1 MKKLNEG
8 PTIKTDHKGSHLTNA
23 DGEVVQSFAKDR
35 AGLKA
40 ARQSMYKNY
49 KGLNMKK
56 PEPQE
61 PVEEDSAVDPR
72 INIHRGEQVMKNN
85 YRKNAGVDMPADKVA
100 KMQSTRADWDADN
113 EAKFGKFDWN
123 KTPEFEKPNARASEL
138 NKQAKAARANFKS
151 PTLTPQERETYKQ
164 SRNAQT
170 AQANKQRVANG
181 QTPFAMEDTITE
193 NTGGFEVRLDN
204 GGRVPIGKHTF
215 TYHVNDASEANAV
228 ARSAEKS
235 GMTVLDIDSEEIRID
250 AQAHKHSSLV
260 NSLQDLE
267 INGYIT
273 EGVTVHPSM
282 VSQKGR
288 YKVFYSI
295 QDSLKVAQ
303 ITRWAVKNNIT
314 VRKYDTDKFII
325 RGNASDH
332 RSMVSYLRNKGIS
345 ADATVMNPLIT
356 KDTDIYSDDDINA
369 DIKQT
374 YNVDDEGHLV
384 TGDGDEVTGP
394 GISTRIQQ
402 KIQQDRLMHNED
414 NTMSNLDKKLK
425 KQLEE
430 GITVNT
436 TSTNDDNVENNV
448 NVTATG
454 ADAMEL
460 MNMLKM
466 AGIGGQ
472 TEAPIEEIPSEDE
485 GCGCSDMPN
494 EIDSMRDMIGTMDNI
509 NVEVIP
515 MEDKT
520 VEEST
525 DSSLVHEI
533 VKHLASYDTPT
544 QDEIFRVVKT
554 FEPNDEARD
563 KLYQEVLDAMESTD
577 SSLVDEI
584 VKHLA
589 FYYDTPTQDEI
600 FRVVKTFEPN
610 DEARDDL
617 YQEVLDEMGFI
628 EEDAELANAPDEKY
642 ADTDTLVNKISG
654 GLNRRKKAYA
664 KAENGDN
671 PMAVTES
678 EEELTT
684 RLLKEY
690 DEFKVTAPAD
700 SEEGNWEIENVGK
713 WAVKIGNTENV
724 EATDGE
730 LDLPFDTDLASALA
744 DEAMTEVKKPDADG
758 DGIPDWADKDE
769 ECKYCGGECPQDEE
783 HACDGYLGDI
793 DNLYA
798 DEELQED
805 DVEEG
810 LRMEFPDGSCEGS
823 KCPDD
828 RNRRKKPKKLDTDTD
843 ALDDEMSEDKK

>member
-1 MKKLNEG
+1 
-8 PTIKTDHKGSHLTNA
+8 
-23 DGEVVQSFAKDR
+23 
-35 AGLKA
+35 
-40 ARQSMYKNY
+40 
-49 KGLNMKK
+49 
-56 PEPQE
+56 
-61 PVEEDSAVDPR
+61 
-72 INIHRGEQVMKNN
+72 
-85 YRKNAGVDMPADKVA
+85 
-100 KMQSTRADWDADN
+100 
-113 EAKFGKFDWN
+113 
-123 KTPEFEKPNARASEL
+123 
-138 NKQAKAARANFKS
+138 
-151 PTLTPQERETYKQ
+151 
-164 SRNAQT
+164 
-170 AQANKQRVANG
+170 
-181 QTPFAMEDTITE
+181 
-193 NTGGFEVRLDN
+193 
-204 GGRVPIGKHTF
+204 
-215 TYHVNDASEANAV
+215 
-228 ARSAEKS
+228 
-235 GMTVLDIDSEEIRID
+235 
-250 AQAHKHSSLV
+250 
-260 NSLQDLE
+260 
-267 INGYIT
+267 
-273 EGVTVHPSM
+273 
-282 VSQKGR
+282 
-288 YKVFYSI
+288 
-295 QDSLKVAQ
+295 
-303 ITRWAVKNNIT
+303 
-314 VRKYDTDKFII
+314 
-325 RGNASDH
+325 
-332 RSMVSYLRNKGIS
+332 
-345 ADATVMNPLIT
+345 
-356 KDTDIYSDDDINA
+356 
-369 DIKQT
+369 
-374 YNVDDEGHLV
+374 
-384 TGDGDEVTGP
+384 
-394 GISTRIQQ
+394 
-402 KIQQDRLMHNED
+402 
-414 NTMSNLDKKLK
+414 MSNLDKKLK

-436 TSTNDDNVENNV
+436 TSTNDDNVEDNV

-460 MNMLKM
+460 IQMLKM

-485 GCGCSDMPN
+485 GCGCDMPN

-533 VKHLASYDTPT
+533 VKHLAS
-544 QDEIFRVVKT
+544 
-554 FEPNDEARD
+554 
-563 KLYQEVLDAMESTD
+563 
-577 SSLVDEI
+577 
-584 VKHLA
+584 
-589 FYYDTPTQDEI
+589 YDTPTQDEI

-744 DEAMTEVKKPDADG
+744 DEAMAEAEDTDLV
-758 DGIPDWADKDE
+758 
-769 ECKYCGGECPQDEE
+769 
-783 HACDGYLGDI
+783 
-793 DNLYA
+793 
-798 DEELQED
+798 ED

-823 KCPDD
+823 RCPDD

-843 ALDDEMSEDKK
+843 TDALDDEMSEDKK

>member
-23 DGEVVQSFAKDR
+23 DGEVVQSFGKDR

-49 KGLNMKK
+49 KGLNRKTPA
-56 PEPQE
+56 PEPVEE

-72 INIHRGEQVMKNN
+72 INLHRGEQVMKNN

-113 EAKFGKFDWN
+113 EAKFGKFDWD
-123 KTPEFEKPNARASEL
+123 KTPEFEKPNARALAL

-151 PTLTPQERETYKQ
+151 PTLTPQQRNTYKQ

-204 GGRVPIGKHTF
+204 GGKVSLGKHTF
-215 TYHVNDASEANAV
+215 TYHVNDASEANTV

-235 GMTVLDIDSEEIRID
+235 GMTVLDIDSKEIRID
-250 AQAHKHSSLV
+250 AQAFKHRGLV
-260 NSLQDLE
+260 DSLQELQ

-273 EGVTVHPSM
+273 E
-282 VSQKGR
+282 
-288 YKVFYSI
+288 
-295 QDSLKVAQ
+295 D
-303 ITRWAVKNNIT
+303 
-314 VRKYDTDKFII
+314 
-325 RGNASDH
+325 RG
-332 RSMVSYLRNKGIS
+332 
-345 ADATVMNPLIT
+345 
-356 KDTDIYSDDDINA
+356 
-369 DIKQT
+369 
-374 YNVDDEGHLV
+374 
-384 TGDGDEVTGP
+384 
-394 GISTRIQQ
+394 
-402 KIQQDRLMHNED
+402 
-414 NTMSNLDKKLK
+414 MSNLDKKLK
-425 KQLEE
+425 EQLEE
-430 GITVNT
+430 SITVNT
-436 TSTNDDNVENNV
+436 TSTNDDNVEDNV

-460 MNMLKM
+460 IQMLKM
-466 AGIGGQ
+466 AGIGAPQ
-472 TEAPIEEIPSEDE
+472 AQEVEAPAEEMPCMSQ
-485 GCGCSDMPN
+485 PN
-494 EIDSMRDMIGTMDNI
+494 EIDSMRDMISNMD
-509 NVEVIP
+509 NVEVIALDDI
-515 MEDKT
+515 EA
-520 VEEST
+520 VEE
-525 DSSLVHEI
+525 E
-533 VKHLASYDTPT
+533 
-544 QDEIFRVVKT
+544 
-554 FEPNDEARD
+554 
-563 KLYQEVLDAMESTD
+563 
-577 SSLVDEI
+577 
-584 VKHLA
+584 
-589 FYYDTPTQDEI
+589 
-600 FRVVKTFEPN
+600 
-610 DEARDDL
+610 
-617 YQEVLDEMGFI
+617 
-628 EEDAELANAPDEKY
+628 AELANAPDEKY

>member
-151 PTLTPQERETYKQ
+151 PTLTPQERDTYKQ

-436 TSTNDDNVENNV
+436 TSTNDDNVEDNV

-460 MNMLKM
+460 IQMLKM

-485 GCGCSDMPN
+485 GCGCDMPN

-744 DEAMTEVKKPDADG
+744 DEAMAEAEDTDLV
-758 DGIPDWADKDE
+758 
-769 ECKYCGGECPQDEE
+769 
-783 HACDGYLGDI
+783 
-793 DNLYA
+793 
-798 DEELQED
+798 ED

>member
-23 DGEVVQSFAKDR
+23 DGEVVQSFGKDR

-49 KGLNMKK
+49 KGLNRKTPA
-56 PEPQE
+56 PEPVEE

-72 INIHRGEQVMKNN
+72 INLHRGEQVMKNN

-151 PTLTPQERETYKQ
+151 PTLTPQERDTYKQ

-533 VKHLASYDTPT
+533 KHLAS
-544 QDEIFRVVKT
+544 
-554 FEPNDEARD
+554 
-563 KLYQEVLDAMESTD
+563 
-577 SSLVDEI
+577 
-584 VKHLA
+584 
-589 FYYDTPTQDEI
+589 YDTPTQDEI

-744 DEAMTEVKKPDADG
+744 DEAMAEAEDTDLV
-758 DGIPDWADKDE
+758 
-769 ECKYCGGECPQDEE
+769 
-783 HACDGYLGDI
+783 
-793 DNLYA
+793 
-798 DEELQED
+798 ED

-823 KCPDD
+823 RCPDD

-843 ALDDEMSEDKK
+843 TDALDDEMSEDKK

>member
-151 PTLTPQERETYKQ
+151 PTLTPQERDTYKQ

-204 GGRVPIGKHTF
+204 GGKVSIGKHTF
-215 TYHVNDASEANAV
+215 TYHVNDASEANTV

-235 GMTVLDIDSEEIRID
+235 GMTVLDIDSKEIRID
-250 AQAHKHSSLV
+250 AQAFKHRGLV
-260 NSLQDLE
+260 DSLQELQ

-273 EGVTVHPSM
+273 E
-282 VSQKGR
+282 
-288 YKVFYSI
+288 
-295 QDSLKVAQ
+295 D
-303 ITRWAVKNNIT
+303 
-314 VRKYDTDKFII
+314 
-325 RGNASDH
+325 RG
-332 RSMVSYLRNKGIS
+332 
-345 ADATVMNPLIT
+345 
-356 KDTDIYSDDDINA
+356 
-369 DIKQT
+369 
-374 YNVDDEGHLV
+374 
-384 TGDGDEVTGP
+384 
-394 GISTRIQQ
+394 
-402 KIQQDRLMHNED
+402 
-414 NTMSNLDKKLK
+414 MSNLDKKLK
-425 KQLEE
+425 EQLEE
-430 GITVNT
+430 SITVNT
-436 TSTNDDNVENNV
+436 TSTNDDNVEDNV

-460 MNMLKM
+460 IQMLKM

-485 GCGCSDMPN
+485 GCGCDMPN
-494 EIDSMRDMIGTMDNI
+494 EIDSMRDMISNMD
-509 NVEVIP
+509 NVEVIALDDI
-515 MEDKT
+515 EA
-520 VEEST
+520 VEE
-525 DSSLVHEI
+525 E
-533 VKHLASYDTPT
+533 
-544 QDEIFRVVKT
+544 
-554 FEPNDEARD
+554 
-563 KLYQEVLDAMESTD
+563 
-577 SSLVDEI
+577 
-584 VKHLA
+584 
-589 FYYDTPTQDEI
+589 
-600 FRVVKTFEPN
+600 
-610 DEARDDL
+610 
-617 YQEVLDEMGFI
+617 
-628 EEDAELANAPDEKY
+628 AELANAPDEKY

-744 DEAMTEVKKPDADG
+744 DEAMAEAEDTDLV
-758 DGIPDWADKDE
+758 
-769 ECKYCGGECPQDEE
+769 
-783 HACDGYLGDI
+783 
-793 DNLYA
+793 
-798 DEELQED
+798 ED

>member
-151 PTLTPQERETYKQ
+151 PTLTPQERDTYKQ

-425 KQLEE
+425 EQLEE
-430 GITVNT
+430 SITVNT
-436 TSTNDDNVENNV
+436 TSTNDDNVEDNV

-485 GCGCSDMPN
+485 GCGCDMPN

-533 VKHLASYDTPT
+533 VKHLAS
-544 QDEIFRVVKT
+544 
-554 FEPNDEARD
+554 
-563 KLYQEVLDAMESTD
+563 
-577 SSLVDEI
+577 
-584 VKHLA
+584 
-589 FYYDTPTQDEI
+589 YDTPTQDEI

-744 DEAMTEVKKPDADG
+744 DEAMAEAEDTDLV
-758 DGIPDWADKDE
+758 
-769 ECKYCGGECPQDEE
+769 
-783 HACDGYLGDI
+783 
-793 DNLYA
+793 
-798 DEELQED
+798 ED

>member
-123 KTPEFEKPNARASEL
+123 KTPEFEKPNARALAL

-151 PTLTPQERETYKQ
+151 PTLTPQERDTYKQ

-295 QDSLKVAQ
+295 HDLLKVAQ

-314 VRKYDTDKFII
+314 VQKYNTNKFIV
-325 RGNASDH
+325 RGSASDH
-332 RSMVSYLRNKGIS
+332 RSIVSYLRNKGIS

-425 KQLEE
+425 EQLEE
-430 GITVNT
+430 SITVNT
-436 TSTNDDNVENNV
+436 TSTNDDNVEDNV

-460 MNMLKM
+460 IQMLKM
-466 AGIGGQ
+466 AGIGAPKAQ
-472 TEAPIEEIPSEDE
+472 EVEAPAEE
-485 GCGCSDMPN
+485 MPCMSQSN
-494 EIDSMRDMIGTMDNI
+494 EIDSMRDMISNMD
-509 NVEVIP
+509 NVEVIALDDI
-515 MEDKT
+515 EA
-520 VEEST
+520 VEE
-525 DSSLVHEI
+525 E
-533 VKHLASYDTPT
+533 
-544 QDEIFRVVKT
+544 
-554 FEPNDEARD
+554 
-563 KLYQEVLDAMESTD
+563 
-577 SSLVDEI
+577 
-584 VKHLA
+584 
-589 FYYDTPTQDEI
+589 
-600 FRVVKTFEPN
+600 
-610 DEARDDL
+610 
-617 YQEVLDEMGFI
+617 
-628 EEDAELANAPDEKY
+628 AELANAPDEKY

-744 DEAMTEVKKPDADG
+744 DEAMAEAEDTDLV
-758 DGIPDWADKDE
+758 
-769 ECKYCGGECPQDEE
+769 
-783 HACDGYLGDI
+783 
-793 DNLYA
+793 
-798 DEELQED
+798 ED

-823 KCPDD
+823 RCPDD

-843 ALDDEMSEDKK
+843 TDALDDEMSEDKK

>member
-113 EAKFGKFDWN
+113 EAKFGKFDWD
-123 KTPEFEKPNARASEL
+123 KTPEFEKPNARALAL
-138 NKQAKAARANFKS
+138 NNQAKADRANFKS
-151 PTLTPQERETYKQ
+151 PTLTPQERDTYKQ

-374 YNVDDEGHLV
+374 YNVDNEGHLV
-384 TGDGDEVTGP
+384 TGDGDEITGS
-394 GISTRIQQ
+394 GISSRIQQ

-425 KQLEE
+425 EQLEE
-430 GITVNT
+430 SITVNT
-436 TSTNDDNVENNV
+436 TSTNDDNVEDNV

-460 MNMLKM
+460 IQMLKM

-472 TEAPIEEIPSEDE
+472 AQAPIEEIPSEDE
-485 GCGCSDMPN
+485 GCGCDMPN
-494 EIDSMRDMIGTMDNI
+494 EIDSMRDMISNMDNI
-509 NVEVIP
+509 VDVEIVALDDI
-515 MEDKT
+515 EA
-520 VEEST
+520 VEE
-525 DSSLVHEI
+525 E
-533 VKHLASYDTPT
+533 
-544 QDEIFRVVKT
+544 
-554 FEPNDEARD
+554 
-563 KLYQEVLDAMESTD
+563 
-577 SSLVDEI
+577 
-584 VKHLA
+584 
-589 FYYDTPTQDEI
+589 
-600 FRVVKTFEPN
+600 
-610 DEARDDL
+610 
-617 YQEVLDEMGFI
+617 
-628 EEDAELANAPDEKY
+628 AELANAPDEKY

-744 DEAMTEVKKPDADG
+744 DEAMAEAEDTDLV
-758 DGIPDWADKDE
+758 
-769 ECKYCGGECPQDEE
+769 
-783 HACDGYLGDI
+783 
-793 DNLYA
+793 
-798 DEELQED
+798 ED

-823 KCPDD
+823 RCPDD

-843 ALDDEMSEDKK
+843 TDALDDEMSEDKK

>member
-56 PEPQE
+56 PEPEPQE

-151 PTLTPQERETYKQ
+151 PTLTPQERDTYKQ

-260 NSLQDLE
+260 NSLQELQ

-295 QDSLKVAQ
+295 HDLLKVAQ

-314 VRKYDTDKFII
+314 VQKYNTNKFIV
-325 RGNASDH
+325 RGSASDH
-332 RSMVSYLRNKGIS
+332 RSIVSYLRNKGIS

-436 TSTNDDNVENNV
+436 TSTNDDNVEDNV

-460 MNMLKM
+460 IQMLKM

-485 GCGCSDMPN
+485 GCGCDMPN
-494 EIDSMRDMIGTMDNI
+494 EIDSMRDMISNMDNI
-509 NVEVIP
+509 VDVEIVALDDI
-515 MEDKT
+515 EA
-520 VEEST
+520 VEE
-525 DSSLVHEI
+525 E
-533 VKHLASYDTPT
+533 
-544 QDEIFRVVKT
+544 
-554 FEPNDEARD
+554 
-563 KLYQEVLDAMESTD
+563 
-577 SSLVDEI
+577 
-584 VKHLA
+584 
-589 FYYDTPTQDEI
+589 
-600 FRVVKTFEPN
+600 
-610 DEARDDL
+610 
-617 YQEVLDEMGFI
+617 
-628 EEDAELANAPDEKY
+628 AELANAPDEKY

-744 DEAMTEVKKPDADG
+744 DEAMAEAEDTDLV
-758 DGIPDWADKDE
+758 
-769 ECKYCGGECPQDEE
+769 
-783 HACDGYLGDI
+783 
-793 DNLYA
+793 
-798 DEELQED
+798 ED

-823 KCPDD
+823 RCPDD

-843 ALDDEMSEDKK
+843 TDALDDEMSEDKK

>member
-113 EAKFGKFDWN
+113 EAKFGKFDWD
-123 KTPEFEKPNARASEL
+123 KTPEFEKPNARALAL
-138 NKQAKAARANFKS
+138 NNQAKADRANFKS
-151 PTLTPQERETYKQ
+151 PTLTPQERDTYKQ

-384 TGDGDEVTGP
+384 TGDGDEITGP

-425 KQLEE
+425 EQLEE
-430 GITVNT
+430 SITVNT
-436 TSTNDDNVENNV
+436 TSTNDDNVEDNV

-494 EIDSMRDMIGTMDNI
+494 EIDSMRDMISNMDDI
-509 NVEVIP
+509 VDVEIVALDDI
-515 MEDKT
+515 EA
-520 VEEST
+520 VEE
-525 DSSLVHEI
+525 E
-533 VKHLASYDTPT
+533 
-544 QDEIFRVVKT
+544 
-554 FEPNDEARD
+554 
-563 KLYQEVLDAMESTD
+563 
-577 SSLVDEI
+577 
-584 VKHLA
+584 
-589 FYYDTPTQDEI
+589 
-600 FRVVKTFEPN
+600 
-610 DEARDDL
+610 
-617 YQEVLDEMGFI
+617 
-628 EEDAELANAPDEKY
+628 AELANAPDEKY

-744 DEAMTEVKKPDADG
+744 DEAMAEAEDTDLV
-758 DGIPDWADKDE
+758 
-769 ECKYCGGECPQDEE
+769 
-783 HACDGYLGDI
+783 
-793 DNLYA
+793 
-798 DEELQED
+798 ED

>member
-151 PTLTPQERETYKQ
+151 PTLTPQERDTYKQ

-485 GCGCSDMPN
+485 GCGCDMPN

-533 VKHLASYDTPT
+533 VKHLAS
-544 QDEIFRVVKT
+544 
-554 FEPNDEARD
+554 
-563 KLYQEVLDAMESTD
+563 
-577 SSLVDEI
+577 
-584 VKHLA
+584 
-589 FYYDTPTQDEI
+589 YDTPTQDEI

-744 DEAMTEVKKPDADG
+744 DEAMAEAEDTDLV
-758 DGIPDWADKDE
+758 
-769 ECKYCGGECPQDEE
+769 
-783 HACDGYLGDI
+783 
-793 DNLYA
+793 
-798 DEELQED
+798 ED